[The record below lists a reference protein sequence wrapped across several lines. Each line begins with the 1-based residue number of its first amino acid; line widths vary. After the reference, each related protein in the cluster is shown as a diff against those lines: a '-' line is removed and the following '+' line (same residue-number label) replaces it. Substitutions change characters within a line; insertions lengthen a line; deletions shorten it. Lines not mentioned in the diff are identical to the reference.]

1 MACFSF
7 PILSVRAQS
16 RSGSGLS
23 ILEWPAREGRG
34 DIIQH
39 DLECPSRPMTDEQRG
54 EITKLCREADIL
66 DKSGELLTR
75 QGAHDRIDDLR
86 EKARN
91 LKNSS
96 SA

>member
-1 MACFSF
+1 M
-7 PILSVRAQS
+7 I
-16 RSGSGLS
+16 
-23 ILEWPAREGRG
+23 
-34 DIIQH
+34 
-39 DLECPSRPMTDEQRG
+39 DEQRG
-54 EITKLCREADIL
+54 EITKLCRAADIL

-75 QGAHDRIDDLR
+75 QGAHDRIDDFR